1 MPDITTADL
10 EVTEVMAH
18 CLSRMARPVPAT
30 DRLDG
35 TRHGHGGHGAD
46 RSIMT
51 STSTSASEGRRRSVW
66 QRYADAR
73 IGTKFTVTVTVLA
86 LSVIAVAG
94 VGAWGSSK
102 QSTER
107 TRVTHLSTVASDT
120 KLLQYHNLDVVA
132 WQAWY
137 ILDAY
142 VKNPAAAVDPSNANR
157 KGYLDT
163 VDVLKGVLNGM
174 HEQWMTSEQRAIL
187 SDIRKQSQDAV
198 ATDDRIVA
206 ALKKNTPTGTA
217 EAVAI
222 LNGDS
227 NDVFNKLTASTDKL
241 AASVNKSRAQANSD
255 ADSAARTVLVLTIIA
270 TALGLALG
278 VTIALWTSRLIVS
291 PVRKVRD
298 LLGKMADGDLT
309 ESVKITNR
317 DEIGEMAAA
326 LERMRES
333 MCDTVA
339 HIADTSG
346 TLAASSQHLTEV
358 SGSMAASAHQ
368 MSAQA
373 NLVSETADTVS
384 RNVQTVASGAEE
396 MGSSIGEISHNANEA
411 VSVAAQAVEVA
422 AGTTS
427 TMSKLGESSAQIADV
442 VKVITSIAEQTNL
455 LALNATIE
463 AARAG
468 EAGKGFAVV
477 ASEVK
482 DLAQETARATEDI
495 SRRVQTIQ
503 TDTAGAVEA
512 IAQISTIIGR
522 INDYQLTIASAVEE
536 QSATTGEITRSVSD
550 AASGSAE
557 IASTIAGVA
566 AAASTTTQGVTESQ
580 KAAEDLAR
588 MSKDLQEAVRRFRV

>member
-1 MPDITTADL
+1 MSGISAADL
-10 EVTEVMAH
+10 DVTEVIAH
-18 CLSRMARPVPAT
+18 LPDAHGPPRVSRR
-30 DRLDG
+30 RLDA
-35 TRHGHGGHGAD
+35 TRHGHGGHDAAG
-46 RSIMT
+46 SIMP
-51 STSTSASEGRRRSVW
+51 SISTSAAEGRRRSLW
-66 QRYADAR
+66 QRYADSR
-73 IGTKFTVTVTVLA
+73 IGTKFMATVTVLA
-86 LSVIAVAG
+86 LSVIAVAA
-94 VGAWGSSK
+94 VGAWGSAK
-102 QSTER
+102 QSAAR
-107 TRVTHLSTVASDT
+107 TQVTNLSTVASET
-120 KLLQYHNLDVVA
+120 KVLQYHNLDVVA

-142 VKNPAAAVDPSNANR
+142 VKNPVAAVDPGNANR

-163 VDVLKGVLNGM
+163 VEVLKGVLNGM
-174 HEQWMTSEQRAIL
+174 HEQWMTPEQRAIM
-187 SDIRKQSQDAV
+187 SDIRKQAQDAF

-217 EAVAI
+217 EAVTI

-227 NDVFNKLTASTDKL
+227 NDVFNKLSASTDRL
-241 AASVNKSRAQANSD
+241 VALVNKSRTQANND
-255 ADSAARTVLVLTIIA
+255 ADSVARTVLVWTIVA
-270 TALGLALG
+270 AAVGLALG
-278 VTIALWTSRLIVS
+278 VGLALWTSRLIVT
-291 PVRKVRD
+291 PVRRVRD

-309 ESVKITNR
+309 ETVTVESR
-317 DEIGEMAAA
+317 DEVGQMAAA

-333 MCDTVA
+333 MRETVA
-339 HIADTSG
+339 RIVDTSSS
-346 TLAASSQHLTEV
+346 LNANSQHLTEV
-358 SGSMAASAHQ
+358 SGSMAGSAHQ

-373 NLVSETADTVS
+373 NVVSETAEMVS
-384 RNVQTVASGAEE
+384 RNIQTVASGSEE

-503 TDTAGAVEA
+503 ADTAGAVEA
-512 IAQISTIIGR
+512 IAEISTIIGR

-566 AAASTTTQGVTESQ
+566 AAASTTTEGVTESQ
-580 KAAEDLAR
+580 QAAEELAR
-588 MSKDLQEAVRRFRV
+588 MSKDLQDAVGRFRV